1 MSDRTVT
8 GTPLLRVRDGRP
20 QRDGSDGK
28 RMSDRILS
36 AATALFYDQGY
47 HGTTMRE
54 IASVVGI
61 KAGSLYNHFAA
72 KEDILFEI
80 CDGVMLEM
88 LRDGQRA
95 VATATSCEA
104 RLRRL
109 VEFHVRFCAE
119 DRFRSKVADDQLHA
133 LSEPR
138 RQQVLDIRDTY
149 EQLFRDILA
158 EGRETE
164 GWEVDDVAVVTF
176 ALATMANS
184 VNVWFREDG
193 RLTAD
198 AVASI
203 YGDLAIRAVRA
214 GGEGNRGGSRRRAR

>member
-1 MSDRTVT
+1 MSDRAPQRTA
-8 GTPLLRVRDGRP
+8 LLGVRDRRAH
-20 QRDGSDGK
+20 RDGNS
-28 RMSDRILS
+28 MSNRILV
-36 AATALFYDQGY
+36 AATALFYERGY
-47 HGTTMRE
+47 HATTMRE
-54 IASVVGI
+54 IASAVGI
-61 KAGSLYNHFAA
+61 KAGSLYNHFGA

-80 CDGVMLEM
+80 CHGVMVEM

-95 VATATSCEA
+95 IRTATSREA

-133 LSEPR
+133 LSDAR
-138 RQQVLDIRDTY
+138 RRQVLDIRDTY

-158 EGRETE
+158 EGREDE

-184 VNVWFREDG
+184 VNVWFRDDG
-193 RLTAD
+193 RMTAA

-203 YGDLAIRAVRA
+203 YGDLAVRAVRA
-214 GGEGNRGGSRRRAR
+214 GRTRSSYRGGNNRRAR

>member
-1 MSDRTVT
+1 MSNGAVQRIGVG
-8 GTPLLRVRDGRP
+8 GTSDGRLHRDGGNG
-20 QRDGSDGK
+20 DS
-28 RMSDRILS
+28 MSNRILA
-36 AATALFYDQGY
+36 AATALFYEQGY
-47 HGTTMRE
+47 NGTTMRE
-54 IASVVGI
+54 IASAVGI

-80 CDGVMLEM
+80 CHGVLVEM
-88 LRDGQRA
+88 LRDAQRA
-95 VATATSCEA
+95 LATATSCEA

-119 DRFRSKVADDQLHA
+119 DRFRSKVADDQLHV
-133 LSEPR
+133 LSDAR

-158 EGRETE
+158 AGRETE

-184 VNVWFREDG
+184 VYVWFRDDG

-203 YGDLAIRAVRA
+203 YGDLAIRAVGA
-214 GGEGNRGGSRRRAR
+214 GGGRRER